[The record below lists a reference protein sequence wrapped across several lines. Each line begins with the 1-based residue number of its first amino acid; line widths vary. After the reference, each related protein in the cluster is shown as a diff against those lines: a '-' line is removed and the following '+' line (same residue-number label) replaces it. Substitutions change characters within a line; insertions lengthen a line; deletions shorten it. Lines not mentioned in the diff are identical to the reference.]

1 MIRHLTLKN
10 FKSWPS
16 LDIDLAPITLLF
28 GTNSSGKTSILQALL
43 MLKQTAASS
52 DRGQP
57 IFFGGTPRDYVN
69 LGSYTD
75 LVFMHDSTHNVSLY
89 LYWESRSPATL
100 LPTTVQYDE
109 FGYTAEWQS
118 LEDRVVLKKL
128 RYDAASSTS
137 SGESNGSTEELFF
150 EMVRKREDQYRIGAP
165 RGIKDS
171 RGRNP
176 DLEAPDSCYAIPVRA
191 ADYYTDFEPLEFNRQ
206 FENLMAR
213 ILYLGP
219 LRQQPDRDYLWS
231 GSAPS
236 ELGMAGQYT
245 IQALIASERATQRAR
260 KAKKKQPQL
269 ITEVTAWL
277 QRLGLVASF
286 EVAPL
291 DEAGRYYR
299 TLIQITEGGPATS
312 LVDVGFGISQVLPV
326 ITQLLFAPEGSIV
339 LIEQPELHLHPLAQT
354 ELADLFLEVAEKRGV
369 QIIIESHSE
378 HLLRR
383 LQRRI
388 AETEQTYAT
397 PETVKAY
404 FCAYEAAGS
413 TIQPVRINV
422 FGEITNWPDNFF
434 GNISEELDATLRAGI
449 ERRFKELANGA

>member
-1 MIRHLTLKN
+1 MIRHLTLSN
-10 FKSWPS
+10 FKSWPVF
-16 LDIDLAPITLLF
+16 DIDLAPITLLF

-57 IFFGGTPRDYVN
+57 IYFGGTARDYVN

-75 LVFMHDSTHNVSLY
+75 LVFMHDATRNISLH
-89 LYWESRSPATL
+89 LYWTSRSPASLSSTS
-100 LPTTVQYDE
+100 VQYGE
-109 FGYTAEWQS
+109 FRYAAEWQS
-118 LEDRVVLKKL
+118 LEDRVVLKRL
-128 RYDAASSTS
+128 RYEAVPVKSKV
-137 SGESNGSTEELFF
+137 ESNGSHEELFF
-150 EMVRKREDQYRIGAP
+150 EMLRKRDDQYRIEAP

-191 ADYYTDFEPLEFNRQ
+191 ADYYTDFEPLGFNRQ

-236 ELGMAGQYT
+236 ELGMAGENT
-245 IQALIASERATQRAR
+245 IQALIASERAARRAR

-269 ITEVTAWL
+269 ITQVTDWL
-277 QRLGLVASF
+277 KRLGLVASF

-299 TLIQITEGGPATS
+299 TLIQITEGAPATS

-354 ELADLFLEVAEKRGV
+354 QLADLFLEVAQHRGL
-369 QIIIESHSE
+369 QLIIESHSE

-388 AETEQTYAT
+388 AEHRHKYAT

-404 FCAYEAAGS
+404 FCAYGADGS
-413 TIQPVRINV
+413 TAQPVNINM
-422 FGEITNWPDNFF
+422 FGEITNWPERFF
-434 GNISEELDATLRAGI
+434 GDISEELDAAIQAGI
-449 ERRFKELANGA
+449 ERRLQELADGA